1 MVLMGIIKV
10 TVPEELDETFRKAAS
25 RRIGVQRGAL
35 TTATLA
41 AMSKYSGEDPKI
53 ALIASEGFVS
63 IEAPSNQMPGVLSAL
78 LPRIPLSISTPHD
91 VENVK
96 KRLGEVKVI
105 YSAPNYTVFE
115 CQLTDPGLLADLGS
129 FRAEWDEKE
138 LILEEDCLS
147 LTTASLEEAL
157 GIAKKMAPI
166 LGLGLPHIG
175 VGKQLEIYQ
184 WKGVKGQEVILK

>member
-10 TVPEELDETFRKAAS
+10 AVPEELDEMFRKAAS
-25 RRIGVQRGAL
+25 RRIGVQKGAL

-41 AMSKYSGEDPKI
+41 AMSKYSGEDPEI
-53 ALIASEGFVS
+53 ALIASRGFVS
-63 IEAPSNQMPGVLSAL
+63 IEAPLNQMPGVLSAL
-78 LPRIPLSISTPHD
+78 LPRIQLTVSTPHD

-105 YSAPNYTVFE
+105 YSAPNYAVFE
-115 CQLTDPGLLADLGS
+115 YQLTDPGLLAELGS

-138 LILEEDCLS
+138 LVFEEDCLS
-147 LTTASLEEAL
+147 LTTASIEEAL
-157 GIAKKMAPI
+157 EIAKKAAPI
-166 LGLGLPHIG
+166 LSLRLPYTG

-184 WKGVKGQEVILK
+184 WKGVKGQEVISK